1 MSNKSQNQ
9 HLLKKIITN
18 AQVYADKPAI
28 VEGERVLTYRDLHLA
43 SQHLAKTLQ
52 QQPSITNITAIPILA
67 ERSIEFIVA
76 ALACWKVGC
85 AYLPVSEGTPEDRIN
100 FILQESASPF
110 LLSGTSA
117 STQTT
122 HEALLD
128 WNLNTSETELDEV
141 TMTDEQL
148 AYVIYTSGTT
158 GKPKGCSIG
167 FDSFCPITSSVV
179 EQFKLTDKSNTTVVA
194 NCAFDASAF
203 EIWPALSAGAT
214 LHIVDQTSLVNPS
227 MLSAFFGNHEITFS
241 WLPTPITEVLMND
254 PQLQLPPC
262 LEIIVTAGQRLTV
275 RPPKAWST
283 VVVNAYGP
291 TETTIIATS
300 SIVSSQGDSLPDI
313 GKPIVGVSTYIL
325 DENRLPVADGETGEL
340 YVAGVGVC
348 RGYINRPELTAAKF
362 VSLENVSASPQRAY
376 ATGDLCRVNK
386 LGILEFMGRV
396 DEQIKLHGYRIEPG
410 EIEYHLGQF
419 NGVSQVAVSLQS
431 LPTGNT
437 LVAHYVTQGD
447 TDINT
452 IELAEFIA
460 QFVPDYFLPSHYIRL
475 ESMPLTANG
484 KVDKKALPQVQTEH
498 TFEIEPNLT
507 PEQGEFLTL
516 SNQFCTNPLHWNDD
530 CFAKGFNSIAIIQL
544 VQQVQQSL
552 SLQLMFE
559 DVYRHKTP
567 CDIWQHIQRPAHA
580 LTNIVARPEKFAKT
594 APMSSTQRAIWFITS
609 FAPEDRAYHAK
620 SVVKFT
626 GKLNKEALQC
636 ALQDIVDHHEI
647 YRTSF
652 DRKQPV
658 QNIHTEMKVVLD
670 EFDYSNFAP
679 DVAESKFDTLV
690 ADTLNHPFD
699 IEKLPLVRWAL
710 VKLSEGHFGLIHIEH
725 HLVHDGWS
733 YNVFLKQLFQSYQQH
748 ANGTDNV
755 EIDGGMQYADYSV
768 TQQQWLN
775 TEDAAEQKSY
785 WVEQL
790 KDAPSAINFPQT
802 ASEEET
808 DAGRSIRSSIKR
820 KTWNQINDY
829 CQQNSVTPFS
839 FMLAALNIVLS
850 RYTGD
855 TDICTGVGMANRNWG
870 QSENIIGMLVNTI
883 VLRVKQSQE
892 LTISE
897 FVQQCFDVTMAGQ
910 KNQEYPFELIVDE
923 INPPRPD
930 NRNPIFQVCLGFHDS
945 PVPEMDLKDIQ
956 NIHITEAIDS
966 KSAKFD
972 LNLVLIPREG
982 QLDGDDLTLIWEF
995 NLSRLGSW
1003 FVDNMM
1009 VSFQSVVQ
1017 QILSADE
1024 ETPLSAFQIHSK
1036 QQTSQIIESLSRS
1049 TEGQTSN
1056 NMLRELIETQASEHP
1071 DNIALVCEQQQLS
1084 YAQLNAKANQL
1095 AYKIK
1100 AAYTAQFG
1108 SELRPD
1114 TFIALYFDRNIDM
1127 VVSMLAVLKAG
1138 AAYVPIAPKNPSNRA
1153 LYILEDTKA
1162 SMVLTQSSYLPTVN
1176 EWRQEQDGVAEII
1189 AVDADPSL
1197 CKMPEHNPAQIN
1209 TPEDLA
1215 YVIYTSGTTGRPKGV
1230 LVQNNNIVELLQANN
1245 FATSTLTSSLW
1256 TDYVFDVS
1264 AYEIYSA
1271 LTTGSEL
1278 HIVPE
1283 SMRFTPELYL
1293 AYVDEHQIEK
1303 CYMPPAYMKALS
1315 ELLSGGKLRS
1325 IKHVLTGVENISTA
1339 YVDSFL
1345 DNNVTLINAYGPTE
1359 TSTCSTSLL
1368 CTQDVNQYTTIP
1380 IGRPNDNE
1388 QCFVLDEQNALC
1400 PMGVPGELFIGGAG
1414 VTRGYLNQPEETATR
1429 FINNPFASEQD
1440 KANGFT
1446 RLYKT
1451 GDKVRWLADGN
1462 LEFLG
1467 RNDSQVKVRGFRIE
1481 LSEIESVLTEMPE
1494 IDQVKVL
1501 DWQKDTTTYL
1511 VAYIERKQTETIS
1524 QSEIRRRLALELP
1537 DYMTPDSIMF
1547 IDAIPMTN
1555 NGKLDRAK
1563 LPAPVFSDSNHFQ
1576 ALETFEEH
1584 LIAKV
1589 WGEVLDIEWHE
1600 ISKQDSF
1607 FALGGHSLLIIQCKT
1622 RLFQLGYDLPINT
1635 LYGTASLSEIAL
1647 LLEISEDE
1655 LAPETNIPS
1664 DAEILLPDMF
1674 PMADLDA
1681 SSLNK
1686 IEHQIAGGTANIQDI
1701 YPLAP
1706 IQTGMLY
1713 HTLQATEHDPYI
1725 VKTVFE
1731 CESTGWCKK
1740 LLEGFQFLISRHD
1753 ILRTQIVFEGLEQPM
1768 QVVHRHAQL
1777 AVEEITLENDL
1788 SEAQLL
1794 SYLRAFE
1801 LADSSELSINSTPLL
1816 LAKVVKHKERNYVV
1830 TFHHHM
1836 VIDDL
1841 TQRVFQTEL
1850 KEYMLRRGEALP
1862 EPVSYRDFIWHMQNL
1877 DTSDA
1882 EDYFAER
1889 LTGYDQPTR
1898 PFFVELDDN
1907 MEDEPNHFSSKL
1919 RDGIPEK
1926 IKSLAQHNNVSL
1938 SAVLHLAWSIVLSR
1952 CSDQADVVFG
1962 TVLSGRMHS
1971 VNNMERIT
1979 GPCINTLPLRV
1990 AFEQQSLQELLKDVH
2005 DSLSNL
2011 MLFEQTPLAS
2021 IQAQSDIE
2029 NGKPL
2034 FNTVLNCRM
2043 LMQNDDKSMAQSDA
2057 YRGIKPL
2064 WGSGRVHYPVFM
2076 TINTSEDTF
2085 LFNIDSHSSI
2095 DPEHLYQYMVRTLN
2109 FLLELNNKQSNE
2121 FVLEQFS
2128 LLSDGEI
2135 AQLMAW
2141 NDTREPVPATTLRAL
2156 FEEQVAKAPDD
2167 IAIIYEQKRL
2177 SYALLN
2183 EQANKLAYKIKAVYT
2198 AQTGREFGPE
2208 TLVGL
2213 YLDKSAEMIVSMLAV
2228 LKAGGAYVPI
2238 APKYPS
2244 NRTRYILEDTNT
2256 SIVLTQKNYLTTV
2269 KGMCGERNDAVELIA
2284 VDCDESYSEMPTH
2297 NPQHI
2302 NSPED
2307 LTYIFYTSG
2316 TTGRPKGVQVQNNNI
2331 VSHIHC
2337 SRMRTPPLKASMW
2350 VDYVFDVSCLELYP
2364 ALTRGEELHIVPES
2378 HRLTPESFVAFMKQ
2392 HEIEKCYAPPAYM
2405 KVLSEAI
2412 DTNTLPSLKHVS
2424 TGVEKIPTSYVEN
2437 ILSRDGITLIN
2448 YYGPTEATTFS
2459 SSLVVDDS
2467 VRKYAALP
2475 IGIPHENEQCFVLD
2489 SQGMQCPIGVP
2500 GELFIAGEGVARG
2513 YLNMPEET
2521 ASRFVINPFATEEDK
2536 AKGLTRMYK
2545 TGDKA
2550 RWLPD
2555 GNLEFLGRND
2565 GQVKIR
2571 GHRIELSEI
2580 ESVLGEIDSVS
2591 QAVVID
2597 FFHDNQVYLAAYLI
2611 GAEGYSLDA
2620 EKIDSELRQLL
2631 PDYMLPATYIE
2642 IESIPLTIN
2651 GKLNKPQ
2658 LPTPTLDSSA
2668 TYVGP
2673 RNDLEQRLCEVWEKV
2688 LNRSEIGVF
2697 DNYFNIGGN
2706 SLKAMKIAT
2715 LSKEMAG
2722 VEVPLEVLLKHATVA
2737 GIAKA
2742 LENTNSAKA
2751 IEAAG
2756 NKGNASTERTKTWI

>member
-1 MSNKSQNQ
+1 MSKNSQNQ
-9 HLLKKIITN
+9 HLLEKIITN

-28 VEGERVLTYRDLHLA
+28 VDGERVLTYRDLHLA

-52 QQPSITNITAIPILA
+52 QLPVSGNISAIPIIA

-76 ALACWKVGC
+76 VLACWKVGC
-85 AYLPVSEGTPEDRIN
+85 AYLPISHGTPDDRVN
-100 FILQESASPF
+100 FILQESACPF
-110 LLSGTSA
+110 LLNGTSA
-117 STQTT
+117 DTEAM
-122 HEALLD
+122 HEALLNWQLD
-128 WNLNTSETELDEV
+128 TSDIELDEQV
-141 TMTDEQL
+141 LSEEQL

-167 FDSFCPITSSVV
+167 FDSFSPIASTVV
-179 EQFKLTDKSNTTVVA
+179 EQFELSEKSHTTVVA
-194 NCAFDASAF
+194 SCAFDASAF

-214 LHIVDQTSLVNPS
+214 LHIVDQTSLVNPIR
-227 MLSAFFGNHEITFS
+227 LSAFFNNHEITFS
-241 WLPTPITEVLMND
+241 WLPTPIAEVLMKN
-254 PQLQLPPC
+254 PQLQLPNC
-262 LEIIVTAGQRLTV
+262 LKTIVTAGQRLTV
-275 RPPKAWST
+275 RPPKEWST

-300 SIVSSQGDSLPDI
+300 SVVSSQGDSLPDI
-313 GKPIVGVSTYIL
+313 GKPIAGVSTFIL
-325 DENRLPVADGETGEL
+325 NEHRLPVKPGETGEL
-340 YVAGVGVC
+340 YVAGAGVC
-348 RGYINRPELTAAKF
+348 RGYVNRSELTTAKF
-362 VSLENVSASPQRAY
+362 VTLENLCESPVKAY
-376 ATGDLCRVNK
+376 ATGDLCRVNHF
-386 LGILEFMGRV
+386 GALEFMGRV

-410 EIEYHLGQF
+410 EIEYYLGKF
-419 NGVSQVAVSLQS
+419 DNVLQVAVSLQT
-431 LPTGNT
+431 LPTGNA
-437 LVAHYVTQGD
+437 LVAHYVAQGD
-447 TDINT
+447 KDINT
-452 IELAEFIA
+452 GEVSEFLS
-460 QFVPDYFLPSHYIRL
+460 QFVPSYFLPSHYLRL
-475 ESMPLTANG
+475 ENMPLTANG
-484 KVDKKALPQVQTEH
+484 KVDKKALPEFKIEH
-498 TFEIEPNLT
+498 SFELEPNLT
-507 PEQGEFLTL
+507 PEQSQFLNIF
-516 SNQFCTNPLHWNDD
+516 NQFCTNPLNWNDD

-544 VQQVQQSL
+544 VQHVQQSL

-567 CDIWQHIQRPAHA
+567 CQIWQHIQRPAHA
-580 LTNIVARPEKFAKT
+580 LTNILARPDEFAKT
-594 APMSSTQRAIWFITS
+594 APLSSTQRAIWFITS

-626 GKLNKEALQC
+626 GKLNKKALQS

-652 DRKQPV
+652 DRKQTV
-658 QNIHTEMKVVLD
+658 QNIHAEMEVVLG
-670 EFDYSNFAP
+670 EFDFSGFSA
-679 DVAESKFDTLV
+679 DVAEAKFDTLV
-690 ADTLNHPFD
+690 ADTLNQPFN
-699 IEKLPLVRWAL
+699 IEQLPLVRWAL
-710 VKLSEGHFGLIHIEH
+710 VKLSEEHFGLIHIEH

-748 ANGTDNV
+748 VNGADNV
-755 EIDGGMQYADYSV
+755 VIDGGMQYADYSV
-768 TQQQWLN
+768 TQQQWLD
-775 TEDAAEQKSY
+775 TDDAAMQKSY

-790 KDAPSAINFPQT
+790 KDAPSAINFPQI

-808 DAGRSIRSSIKR
+808 DAGRSIRSSMKR
-820 KTWNQINDY
+820 ETWNQINDY
-829 CQQNSVTPFS
+829 CQKKSVTPFS

-855 TDICTGVGMANRNWG
+855 TDICTGVGLANRNWG
-870 QSENIIGMLVNTI
+870 QSENVIGMLVNTI
-883 VLRVKQSQE
+883 VLRVKQSKE

-910 KNQEYPFELIVDE
+910 NNQEYPFELIVDE
-923 INPPRPD
+923 INPPRPE

-945 PVPEMDLKDIQ
+945 PVPEMDLKDIE

-982 QLDGDDLTLIWEF
+982 QLNGDDLTLIWEF
-995 NLSRLGSW
+995 NLSHLSSW

-1009 VSFQSVVQ
+1009 MSFQSVVQ
-1017 QILSADE
+1017 QILSAEDD
-1024 ETPLSAFQIHSK
+1024 TRLSAFHIHSE
-1036 QQTSQIIESLSRS
+1036 QQTSQIIDSLSRGADS
-1049 TEGQTSN
+1049 QSSS
-1056 NMLRELIETQASEHP
+1056 NMLRELVEAQASENP
-1071 DNIALVCEQQQLS
+1071 DKIALICEENKVS
-1084 YAQLNAKANQL
+1084 YGQLNAQANQL
-1095 AYKIK
+1095 AYKVK
-1100 AAYTAQFG
+1100 ASYMAQFG
-1108 SELRPD
+1108 QELRPD
-1114 TFIALYFDRNIDM
+1114 TFVALYFDRNIDM

-1138 AAYVPIAPKNPSNRA
+1138 AAYVPIAPKYPSNRA
-1153 LYILEDTKA
+1153 RYILEDTKA
-1162 SMVLTQSSYLPTVN
+1162 SIVLTQTSYLSTVE
-1176 EWRQEQDGVAEII
+1176 EWCQELDWIAEII
-1189 AVDADPSL
+1189 AIDGESSL
-1197 CKMPEHNPAQIN
+1197 NEMPTHNPAQVNMPADI
-1209 TPEDLA
+1209 A

-1230 LVQNNNIVELLQANN
+1230 LVQNNNIVALLRANN

-1271 LTTGSEL
+1271 LTSGGEL
-1278 HIVPE
+1278 HIIPE

-1293 AYVDEHQIEK
+1293 AYVEEHQIEK

-1315 ELLSGGKLRS
+1315 KLVSEGKLPS
-1325 IKHVLTGVENISTA
+1325 IKHVLTGVEKISSV

-1345 DNNVTLINAYGPTE
+1345 SNNVTLINAYGPTE
-1359 TSTCSTSLL
+1359 TTTCSTSLL
-1368 CTQDVNQYTTIP
+1368 CTQDVNKYTSIP

-1388 QCFVLDEQNALC
+1388 QCYVLGEHNTLC
-1400 PMGVPGELFIGGAG
+1400 PIGVPGELFIGGAG
-1414 VTRGYLNQPEETATR
+1414 VTRGYLNQSEETASR
-1429 FINNPFASEQD
+1429 FIENPFMSEQD

-1481 LSEIESVLTEMPE
+1481 LSEIESVLTEMRE

-1501 DWQKDTTTYL
+1501 DWQKDSTTYL
-1511 VAYIERKQTETIS
+1511 VAYIERKQTENLS

-1555 NGKLDRAK
+1555 NGKLDREK
-1563 LPAPVFSDSNHFQ
+1563 LPTPVFSEANYFQ

-1589 WGEVLDIEWHE
+1589 WGDVLGIEWHE

-1622 RLFQLGYDLPINT
+1622 RLFQLGYDLPTNT

-1647 LLEISEDE
+1647 QLAISEDE
-1655 LAPETNIPS
+1655 LAPETNIPP
-1664 DAEILLPDMF
+1664 DVEMLTPDMF
-1674 PMADLDA
+1674 SMADLDA
-1681 SSLNK
+1681 SQLSK
-1686 IEHQIAGGTANIQDI
+1686 IESQIAGGIANIQDI

-1713 HTLQATEHDPYI
+1713 HALQATDRDPYI

-1731 CESTGWCKK
+1731 CESARWCQK

-1753 ILRTQIVFEGLEQPM
+1753 ILRTQIVVEGLEQPM
-1768 QVVHRHAQL
+1768 QVVHRNAQL
-1777 AVEEITLENDL
+1777 SVEEIILDDNL

-1801 LADSSELSINSTPLL
+1801 LTDASALSINSTPLL
-1816 LAKVVKHKERNYVV
+1816 LAKIVKYKDRNFVV

-1850 KEYMLRRGEALP
+1850 KEYMLRRSEELP
-1862 EPVSYRDFIWHMQNL
+1862 EAVPYRDFIWHMLNL

-1882 EDYFAER
+1882 EAYFAER
-1889 LTGYDQPTR
+1889 LAGYDQPTR
-1898 PFFVELDDN
+1898 PFFVELDDK
-1907 MEDEPNHFSSKL
+1907 MEDEANHFSSIL
-1919 RDGIPEK
+1919 RGGIPEK
-1926 IKSLAQHNNVSL
+1926 IKSLAQSNNVSI

-1952 CSDQADVVFG
+1952 CSDQSDVVFG

-1979 GPCINTLPLRV
+1979 GPCINTLPLRIS
-1990 AFEQQSLQELLKDVH
+1990 FKQQSLPLLLKDVH

-2043 LMQNDDKSMAQSDA
+2043 LMQNDDKSMAQSDT
-2057 YRGIKPL
+2057 YQVIKPL

-2095 DPEHLYQYMVRTLN
+2095 EPEHLYQYMVHTLN
-2109 FLLELNNKQSNE
+2109 FLLELDSKQSDE
-2121 FVLEQFS
+2121 FALRQFS
-2128 LLSDGEI
+2128 LLGDGEI

-2156 FEEQVAKAPDD
+2156 FEEQASITPDD
-2167 IAIIYEQKRL
+2167 IALVYEQQSL
-2177 SYALLN
+2177 SYAQLN
-2183 EQANKLAYKIKAVYT
+2183 AQANRLAYKIKAVYT
-2198 AQTGREFGPE
+2198 AQTGNEMHPE

-2213 YLDKSAEMIVSMLAV
+2213 YLDKSIEMIVSMLAV

-2238 APKYPS
+2238 APKYPN
-2244 NRTRYILEDTNT
+2244 NRTRYILEDTSA
-2256 SIVLTQKNYLTTV
+2256 SIVLTQENHLSTIR
-2269 KGMCGERNDAVELIA
+2269 GMCGERSDSIELIA
-2284 VDCDESYSEMPTH
+2284 VDCDESYREMPTH
-2297 NPQHI
+2297 NPQNI
-2302 NSPED
+2302 NTSED
-2307 LTYIFYTSG
+2307 LTYVFYTSG
-2316 TTGRPKGVQVQNNNI
+2316 TTGRPKGVQIQNSNI

-2337 SRMRTPPLKASMW
+2337 SRMETPLLRASMW

-2378 HRLTPESFVAFMKQ
+2378 QRLTPESFVAFMKQ
-2392 HEIEKCYAPPAYM
+2392 YDIEKCYAPPAYM
-2405 KVLSEAI
+2405 KVLSDAI
-2412 DTNTLPSLKHVS
+2412 YTNKLPSLKHIS

-2437 ILSRDGITLIN
+2437 ILSRDDITVVN

-2467 VRKYAALP
+2467 VRQYTALP
-2475 IGIPHENEQCFVLD
+2475 IGTPHENEQCFVLD
-2489 SQGMQCPIGVP
+2489 SQGMLCPIGVP

-2521 ASRFVINPFATEEDK
+2521 ASRFVNNPFATEEDK
-2536 AKGLTRMYK
+2536 AKGLIRMYK

-2550 RWLPD
+2550 RWLHD

-2565 GQVKIR
+2565 SQVKIR
-2571 GHRIELSEI
+2571 GHRIELTEI

-2591 QAVVID
+2591 QAAVID
-2597 FFHDNQVYLAAYLI
+2597 FTHDNQIYLAAYLI
-2611 GAEGYSLDA
+2611 GAEGHSLDI
-2620 EKIDSELRQLL
+2620 EKLDSELRQLL
-2631 PDYMLPATYIE
+2631 PDYMIPATFIE

-2658 LPTPTLDSSA
+2658 LPTPTLDSRA

-2673 RNDLEQRLCEVWEKV
+2673 RNDFEQRLCDVWEKV
-2688 LNRSEIGVF
+2688 LNRREIGVY

-2715 LSKEMAG
+2715 LSKEIAG
-2722 VEVPLEVLLKHATVA
+2722 IEIPLEVLLKHATIA
-2737 GIAKA
+2737 GIASA
-2742 LENTNSAKA
+2742 LESAVTA
-2751 IEAAG
+2751 TVIEATG
-2756 NKGNASTERTKTWI
+2756 NKGNASSERTKTWI